1 MARNKEQIEAIERNM
16 PKIFEVE
23 NKFQVNSTMVPEIKK
38 WVNDVDYR
46 FTEIIA
52 TQLASRVLEDG
63 TTEAEFEIK
72 SAKANGVHKND
83 KGR

>member
-1 MARNKEQIEAIERNM
+1 MARNEQVEALERKM
-16 PKIFEVE
+16 PKIFDVE
-23 NKFQVNSTMVPEIKK
+23 NKIKVDSNMVPEIKE

-83 KGR
+83 RR